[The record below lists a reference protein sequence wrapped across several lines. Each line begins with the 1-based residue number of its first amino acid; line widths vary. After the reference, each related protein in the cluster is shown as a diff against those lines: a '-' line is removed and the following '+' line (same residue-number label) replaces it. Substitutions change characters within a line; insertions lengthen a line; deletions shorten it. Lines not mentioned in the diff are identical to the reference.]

1 MRSRV
6 RVPSER
12 MDEAELTSVDAMQ
25 TTNPFSKSS
34 LRDPVMGPEL
44 EPGPSLP
51 QEGAR
56 AHMIT

>member
-1 MRSRV
+1 M
-6 RVPSER
+6 PSER

-56 AHMIT
+56 ARMIT